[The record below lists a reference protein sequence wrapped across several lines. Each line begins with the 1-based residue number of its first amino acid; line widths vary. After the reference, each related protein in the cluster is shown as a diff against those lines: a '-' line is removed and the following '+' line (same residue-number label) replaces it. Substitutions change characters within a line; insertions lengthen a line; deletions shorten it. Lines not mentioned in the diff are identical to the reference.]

1 MSKAE
6 LAASYAAIILAD
18 EDIQPT
24 VSNQDP
30 LHGALLSTNRANN
43 AGRQTPDPHQGGKCR
58 GCRAHMGNSFCKG
71 AQSNGSCAM

>member
-24 VSNQDP
+24 VSNQD
-30 LHGALLSTNRANN
+30 AYAQYSTNPANN
-43 AGRQTPDPHQGGKCR
+43 AGRQAPDPHQGSKCR
-58 GCRAHMGNSFCKG
+58 GCRAHMGNTFCKG
-71 AQSNGSCAM
+71 AQSNRSCAM